1 MIWSGISIF
10 QQKTVDL
17 LCPGAVIILK
27 EEKNEHI
34 FTASELYDRLLNP
47 ISRMFVEKFM
57 VNPKYLFVH
66 TMSEAKKRTYYLLR
80 PLTMSFNLSQ
90 KHQLVNL

>member
-34 FTASELYDRLLNP
+34 FAASELYDRLLNP

-66 TMSEAKKRTYYLLR
+66 TMSEAKSVHTTFSDHSLCPSIYHKNT
-80 PLTMSFNLSQ
+80 S
-90 KHQLVNL
+90 

>member
-27 EEKNEHI
+27 EEKSEHI
-34 FTASELYDRLLNP
+34 FTASELYDRLIP
-47 ISRMFVEKFM
+47 ISRMFCRKVYGE
-57 VNPKYLFVH
+57 P
-66 TMSEAKKRTYYLLR
+66 
-80 PLTMSFNLSQ
+80 
-90 KHQLVNL
+90 